1 MTFVART
8 VLSSVLLAGLGALGA
23 TAEAQSLSVSILH
36 REPSLAMVRPE
47 PGRVVEGYYSHY
59 RFDTPGSRTAMNGI
73 GARVMWNVAR
83 TDYGATAL
91 PSRFAVGMFG
101 EYAPNQEGRSFS
113 LGHVGVEGDMN
124 VLQKPLFGRLLP
136 VASLGA
142 GMLWTNREGPEI
154 QSVDFTLGNR
164 SERLFALSPS
174 VGTRVGLWR
183 DLGLRAQVRDLIT
196 FRDEPRNHLQLSAG
210 LSFSY

>member
-1 MTFVART
+1 MTPVART
-8 VLSSVLLAGLGALGA
+8 VLSSALLAGLATLGGR
-23 TAEAQSLSVSILH
+23 AEAQALSVSIIH
-36 REPSLAMVRPE
+36 RDPSLATVRPE
-47 PGRVVEGYYSHY
+47 PGRVVEGYFSHY
-59 RFDTPGSRTAMNGI
+59 SFDTPGSRIGADGI

-101 EYAPNQEGRSFS
+101 EYAPKQASRNFS

-124 VLQKPLFGRLLP
+124 VLQKPLFGRVLP

-154 QSVDFTLGNR
+154 KTVDFTIGNR

-174 VGTRVGLWR
+174 VGTRIGLWR
-183 DLGLRAQVRDLIT
+183 QLGLRAQVRDLMT
-196 FRDEPRNHLQLSAG
+196 FRDEPLNHLQLSGG

>member
-1 MTFVART
+1 M
-8 VLSSVLLAGLGALGA
+8 
-23 TAEAQSLSVSILH
+23 H
-36 REPSLAMVRPE
+36 REPSLAMVPPE

-59 RFDTPGSRTAMNGI
+59 SFDTPGSRLGVNGM

-83 TDYGATAL
+83 ADYGATAL

-124 VLQKPLFGRLLP
+124 VLRTPIFGRVLP

-154 QSVDFTLGNR
+154 KSVDFTLGNR
-164 SERLFALSPS
+164 TERLFALSPS

-183 DLGLRAQVRDLIT
+183 QLGLRAQVRDLIT
-196 FRDEPRNHLQLSAG
+196 FRGEPLNHLQLSGG

>member
-1 MTFVART
+1 MTLVART
-8 VLSSVLLAGLGALGA
+8 VLSSVLLAGLATLGA
-23 TAEAQSLSVSILH
+23 TAEAQSLSVSIMH

-47 PGRVVEGYYSHY
+47 PGRVVEGYFSHY
-59 RFDTPGSRTAMNGI
+59 SFDTPSSRIGADGI
-73 GARVMWNVAR
+73 GARVMWNVSR

-101 EYAPNQEGRSFS
+101 EYAPKQDSRSFS

-124 VLQKPLFGRLLP
+124 VLQKPLFGRVLP
-136 VASLGA
+136 VASVGA

-154 QSVDFTLGNR
+154 QSVDFTLGNS

-183 DLGLRAQVRDLIT
+183 QVGLRAQARDLIT
-196 FRDEPRNHLQLSAG
+196 FKDQPLNHLQLSAG
-210 LSFSY
+210 LSFTY